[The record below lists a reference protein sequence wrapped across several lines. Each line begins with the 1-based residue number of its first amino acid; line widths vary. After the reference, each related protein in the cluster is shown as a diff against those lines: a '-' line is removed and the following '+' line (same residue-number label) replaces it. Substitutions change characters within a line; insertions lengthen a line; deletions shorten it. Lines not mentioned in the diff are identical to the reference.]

1 MADSK
6 LAERNS
12 ARAWLIGI
20 LTFCAGVAALLAM
33 FKINPAMDAL
43 LTDLGETA
51 TFGGSLS
58 SVFAITAAILIIP
71 FGALAVKVN
80 VKWLVVGSTA
90 LLAIGGI
97 LESTTTNSA
106 MFMAYRLLEAVGY
119 TGMFAFGP
127 VMITRWFTEDK
138 RGIPMGLW
146 TAMVGVGSTV
156 VMQMASA
163 TMPTGGWHVLWIAIG
178 IVCAVICVLY
188 VVVAQHWPK
197 GAEAEAAAE
206 AAAKAEADANAP
218 KVGIVDTFKI
228 PVLWGMAA
236 IFLCFGVGMQ
246 GIMTFSVSI
255 LTQQAGVDP
264 VTANNMSSVMSMGQI
279 VSPLIGGWIIS
290 MVCKKNKKMRA
301 WVLLV
306 FLAMAFV
313 FEIGYFAC
321 VHDTVT
327 AWIFSILCGFVAM
340 WGPGFYIL
348 AADHAPS
355 ESLSSVCITIF
366 LFGQFLGG
374 IIGPAVLGFFMDMF
388 GGFAS
393 AMYMIVALAVIAVVI
408 LVLLA
413 RADQKLVESQ
423 EK

>member
-20 LTFCAGVAALLAM
+20 LTFCAGVAAILAM

-188 VVVAQHWPK
+188 VVVAQNWPK

-236 IFLCFGVGMQ
+236 IFLCFGVGMW
-246 GIMTFSVSI
+246 I
-255 LTQQAGVDP
+255 LLWEQFH
-264 VTANNMSSVMSMGQI
+264 
-279 VSPLIGGWIIS
+279 
-290 MVCKKNKKMRA
+290 
-301 WVLLV
+301 
-306 FLAMAFV
+306 FLH
-313 FEIGYFAC
+313 G
-321 VHDTVT
+321 
-327 AWIFSILCGFVAM
+327 
-340 WGPGFYIL
+340 
-348 AADHAPS
+348 
-355 ESLSSVCITIF
+355 
-366 LFGQFLGG
+366 
-374 IIGPAVLGFFMDMF
+374 
-388 GGFAS
+388 
-393 AMYMIVALAVIAVVI
+393 
-408 LVLLA
+408 
-413 RADQKLVESQ
+413 
-423 EK
+423 